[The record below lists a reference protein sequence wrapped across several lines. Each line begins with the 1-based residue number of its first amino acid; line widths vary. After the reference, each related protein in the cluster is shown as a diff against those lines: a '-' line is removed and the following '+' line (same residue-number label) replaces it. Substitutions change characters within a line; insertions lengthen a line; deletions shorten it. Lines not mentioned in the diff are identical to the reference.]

1 MKKHILNILFI
12 IILIFVIFDFPFWA
26 YIPIILLG
34 SITPIQKHLKNLQA
48 IKAVNFYCIIPKPFN
63 TLFTKNSKGFIVMI
77 IGGIVIYSLNLN
89 FWSDD
94 PLFNI
99 KLSNYIVACS
109 VVMIIQDLGSRKDW
123 FFETIRIYD
132 QDIKLPGKDSEN
144 IPLASITSI
153 SRDNRNITLDFK
165 NQPSFSSI
173 IEEGSI
179 RNYDKLIELWRGKTG
194 IN

>member
-34 SITPIQKHLKNLQA
+34 SITPIQKHLKNLKA

-63 TLFTKNSKGFIVMI
+63 TLFTEHFKNLITIIIGGIIIHIFDLSSWTDNPFNGIKFSNFVGACSIVMI
-77 IGGIVIYSLNLN
+77 IQG
-89 FWSDD
+89 
-94 PLFNI
+94 
-99 KLSNYIVACS
+99 
-109 VVMIIQDLGSRKDW
+109 LGSRKDW
-123 FFETIRIYD
+123 FFETIRVYD
-132 QDIKLPGKDSEN
+132 KDIKLPGKDSET
-144 IPLASITSI
+144 IPLVSITSI
-153 SRDNRNITLDFK
+153 SRDERNITLDFK
-165 NQPSFSSI
+165 NQSSFSSI

-179 RNYDKLIELWRGKTG
+179 QNYDKLIELWREKTG